1 MFKKL
6 LAIMLSVTSVA
17 SFMPQ
22 IPAKAEENERY
33 PYTLFAGSN
42 EEGALTI
49 NSNNVCINGN
59 IATNGTISTN
69 AQNFNVNGSKLENV
83 QEDTKLFF
91 NKIDERYFAAH
102 VDTYFE
108 DYFLEETNIN
118 VNIPIEAAGDIGLT
132 GNINITSGIKALNDV
147 ILSGNVENTQGSV
160 ICAETGDITINTD
173 NVNLIGFVYAPN
185 GCVNIT
191 AKNLNINSVI
201 IIADTIIINCPN
213 LNANYN
219 AQLAEFL
226 GNESESAV
234 NNDDTE
240 LEVVAYGDYDTENEA
255 FTVYWNTT
263 IPEGTFDI
271 LISDDEENYTSIGT
285 VKDDDSY
292 EFTFTESFDKK
303 YIKVVETTKS
313 GKIYE
318 AVPFV
323 VICTENGYDTKVLD
337 SDEDGLPDIYELKI
351 GTDINK
357 IDTDEDGLTDYQEYV
372 YINTD
377 PLIYDSVIEG
387 TSDADID
394 TDEDGL
400 SNIDEFT
407 RETYPWTP
415 DTDND
420 GLSDYDEI
428 FVYNTDPLVADSDE
442 DGIDDGSEIKL
453 GLDPNSPATNG
464 IPDGEYVI
472 PQSIEADNSI
482 LSSVNT
488 SESPYE
494 LSIDIKTNGD
504 AEKEL
509 TVDES
514 GYSAVIENDAMLGA
528 SIDVEISDT
537 CNPEEI
543 VLKFNIK
550 EAYTDNTLNKFSS
563 LDEFKGIK
571 RLNVFTFDEEQGM
584 LLPVDTE
591 FDIENNQL
599 YAEVN
604 KTGTYCLM
612 DMEIWLDN
620 LDVEMPSKNRAF
632 APKAAPNMIINSTTE
647 KQVNLVFLLQAHYKI
662 NSSETE
668 NDYRQ
673 KFEFQKNIIRKMSR
687 VALSKLKEANVKIY
701 VITYNSQQ
709 ANCCVSASNGK
720 KYFTDYKDI
729 SDAMDDLEY
738 TMGTD
743 VARREL
749 GYKCAGSYTPMY
761 EYNSN
766 TLVYNLINSHT
777 TVDNHIDEDGDSNYD
792 VYYLQDVI
800 YCYNLYSQVYYS
812 EADFYPGRIKQADDP
827 DLSAEII
834 KCGGI
839 SVPINTATDS
849 NFECIKEHFL
859 YNVQQRIGIVLTDT
873 YDIFLPTKWKK
884 ITLKNK
890 LTPNGAT
897 NSDADSL
904 TDWEEV
910 DTSKITINSDNSIEL
925 PVFRMANILEQ
936 LTRFNQNGEYNF
948 LVNDIAQRYYLP
960 ILSDPT
966 DTDTDDDGL
975 TDEEEYNL
983 DTMPLNSDTDGD
995 GLSDGKE
1002 VDLWFDPTNANPD
1015 GDSYNDKEEL
1025 ANDTSPF
1032 VKNKTVAES
1041 SEAFLKGCALGDFDT
1056 ADSIETL
1063 CGQIAGSFVPFAAD
1077 ARDYFANIFVN
1088 LDTKA
1093 ALFNLGGFLLDF
1105 IPGGGSAGDAA
1116 KAFPK
1121 VGRFIGK
1128 YADDAPKV
1136 AEAII
1141 QGSKHFPESVDAVKG
1156 IAKVLPAGAID
1167 DVCDSIKNGS
1177 KLTKKDYDKLLDVCK
1192 VAGKNTDEV
1201 VEITKFRSFRALK
1214 KYLGD
1219 PGKDKQWHHI
1229 VEQCQA
1235 KATRS
1240 NFDVSDINKVSNV
1253 KATPN
1258 DVHKEISRYYSSKH
1272 DFTGNLTFRDWLNG
1286 KSYDEQYK
1294 YGMQVW
1300 ETEMKKAGYS
1310 IN

>member
-1 MFKKL
+1 MKSTIAAKMIFGKTEEKMFKKL

-173 NVNLIGFVYAPN
+173 NVNLNGFVYAPN

-372 YINTD
+372 YTNTD
-377 PLIYDSVIEG
+377 PLVYDSVIEG

-472 PQSIEADNSI
+472 PQSIETDNSI

-528 SIDVEISDT
+528 SIDVEISST

-563 LDEFKGIK
+563 LDEFNGIK
-571 RLNVFTFDEEQGM
+571 RLNVFEFDEEQGM
-584 LLPVDTE
+584 LLPIDTE
-591 FDIENNQL
+591 FDVENNQL

-604 KTGTYCLM
+604 ETGTYCLM

-620 LDVEMPSKNRAF
+620 LGVEMPDNSSAANVPTRKA
-632 APKAAPNMIINSTTE
+632 APKALPYNTSKWEPTYVNAPIDIVFFIQAEDSTNYCKPYFESEKKLIDDLSLYAFSKYSDVRIYLIPYYTTHASPMLTNEHKEYSSNYIAFNSLIKSLTYKTPGNYGNRDAVSNYIQEKLSLREDADKFIFNFINSGTKGNPNE
-647 KQVNLVFLLQAHYKI
+647 
-662 NSSETE
+662 
-668 NDYRQ
+668 D
-673 KFEFQKNIIRKMSR
+673 
-687 VALSKLKEANVKIY
+687 
-701 VITYNSQQ
+701 
-709 ANCCVSASNGK
+709 VSAIYYANRKRINYSHITPVEDYFESNELIHNTVVSSKGL
-720 KYFTDYKDI
+720 
-729 SDAMDDLEY
+729 DL
-738 TMGTD
+738 
-743 VARREL
+743 
-749 GYKCAGSYTPMY
+749 
-761 EYNSN
+761 
-766 TLVYNLINSHT
+766 
-777 TVDNHIDEDGDSNYD
+777 
-792 VYYLQDVI
+792 VI
-800 YCYNLYSQVYYS
+800 
-812 EADFYPGRIKQADDP
+812 ADDNY
-827 DLSAEII
+827 
-834 KCGGI
+834 K
-839 SVPINTATDS
+839 T
-849 NFECIKEHFL
+849 IKEHIEDHL
-859 YNVQQRIGIVLTDT
+859 SAPRPV
-873 YDIFLPTKWKK
+873 YDIIVPTKWKK
-884 ITLKNK
+884 ISLKGD
-890 LTPNGAT
+890 LTPNGTT
-897 NSDADSL
+897 NSDTDAL

-910 DTSKITINSDNSIEL
+910 DTSKLKINSDNSIEL
-925 PVFRMANILEQ
+925 PVFCMADLVGH
-936 LTRFNQNGEYNF
+936 LTRFNINGEYNF
-948 LVNDIAQRYYLP
+948 LINDIRQIHYLP

-966 DTDTDDDGL
+966 DEDTDDDKKKDDADATPLKKIDKCFKAVNSINQKPKVDFVEKRYDLSKKCYNIRPFDDSYLKNIVLDKALYPISFAAGNTHIIGGL
-975 TDEEEYNL
+975 ISYWN
-983 DTMPLNSDTDGD
+983 DGEVQLAEMKNASKAINHYL
-995 GLSDGKE
+995 GGSGKE
-1002 VDLWFDPTNANPD
+1002 YIF
-1015 GDSYNDKEEL
+1015 
-1025 ANDTSPF
+1025 
-1032 VKNKTVAES
+1032 S
-1041 SEAFLKGCALGDFDT
+1041 STDVWGAIVTHK
-1056 ADSIETL
+1056 
-1063 CGQIAGSFVPFAAD
+1063 
-1077 ARDYFANIFVN
+1077 ANIDHYV
-1088 LDTKA
+1088 
-1093 ALFNLGGFLLDF
+1093 FNM
-1105 IPGGGSAGDAA
+1105 
-1116 KAFPK
+1116 K
-1121 VGRFIGK
+1121 
-1128 YADDAPKV
+1128 
-1136 AEAII
+1136 
-1141 QGSKHFPESVDAVKG
+1141 
-1156 IAKVLPAGAID
+1156 
-1167 DVCDSIKNGS
+1167 
-1177 KLTKKDYDKLLDVCK
+1177 KLTKAIEESLNPGYSM
-1192 VAGKNTDEV
+1192 
-1201 VEITKFRSFRALK
+1201 SFSTTEDCNLRATC
-1214 KYLGD
+1214 YFS
-1219 PGKDKQWHHI
+1219 GKDD
-1229 VEQCQA
+1229 
-1235 KATRS
+1235 S
-1240 NFDVSDINKVSNV
+1240 DVKNNYDDYLNLIIPKGNTIDDYLTDSCDLI
-1253 KATPN
+1253 
-1258 DVHKEISRYYSSKH
+1258 H
-1272 DFTGNLTFRDWLNG
+1272 DFTHYENNSALDWGNTIGESFVGIVCDAKCYKDPVSEILGNTQDRTIYTMTFRYYIIDIYEWAYHFDGELKVLHDLHETGNAQQYLMSGYLERTIKWEKGELESAEG
-1286 KSYDEQYK
+1286 KSKLLSALNYNNFLIGD
-1294 YGMQVW
+1294 
-1300 ETEMKKAGYS
+1300 
-1310 IN
+1310 

>member
-22 IPAKAEENERY
+22 IPAKAKENERY
-33 PYTLFAGSN
+33 PYTLFVGSN

-118 VNIPIEAAGDIGLT
+118 VNIPIEAAGDIDLT

-173 NVNLIGFVYAPN
+173 NVNLNGFVYAPN

-464 IPDGEYVI
+464 IPDGEYII

-563 LDEFKGIK
+563 LDEFNGIK

-584 LLPVDTE
+584 LLPIDTE

-620 LDVEMPSKNRAF
+620 LDVEMPAKNRAF
-632 APKAAPNMIINSTTE
+632 APKAAPIIINSTT
-647 KQVNLVFLLQAHYKI
+647 VCL
-662 NSSETE
+662 SS
-668 NDYRQ
+668 
-673 KFEFQKNIIRKMSR
+673 RK
-687 VALSKLKEANVKIY
+687 
-701 VITYNSQQ
+701 
-709 ANCCVSASNGK
+709 
-720 KYFTDYKDI
+720 
-729 SDAMDDLEY
+729 
-738 TMGTD
+738 
-743 VARREL
+743 
-749 GYKCAGSYTPMY
+749 
-761 EYNSN
+761 
-766 TLVYNLINSHT
+766 
-777 TVDNHIDEDGDSNYD
+777 
-792 VYYLQDVI
+792 
-800 YCYNLYSQVYYS
+800 
-812 EADFYPGRIKQADDP
+812 
-827 DLSAEII
+827 
-834 KCGGI
+834 
-839 SVPINTATDS
+839 
-849 NFECIKEHFL
+849 CIK
-859 YNVQQRIGIVLTDT
+859 
-873 YDIFLPTKWKK
+873 
-884 ITLKNK
+884 
-890 LTPNGAT
+890 GAR
-897 NSDADSL
+897 
-904 TDWEEV
+904 
-910 DTSKITINSDNSIEL
+910 K
-925 PVFRMANILEQ
+925 
-936 LTRFNQNGEYNF
+936 
-948 LVNDIAQRYYLP
+948 
-960 ILSDPT
+960 
-966 DTDTDDDGL
+966 
-975 TDEEEYNL
+975 
-983 DTMPLNSDTDGD
+983 
-995 GLSDGKE
+995 
-1002 VDLWFDPTNANPD
+1002 
-1015 GDSYNDKEEL
+1015 
-1025 ANDTSPF
+1025 
-1032 VKNKTVAES
+1032 
-1041 SEAFLKGCALGDFDT
+1041 
-1056 ADSIETL
+1056 
-1063 CGQIAGSFVPFAAD
+1063 
-1077 ARDYFANIFVN
+1077 
-1088 LDTKA
+1088 
-1093 ALFNLGGFLLDF
+1093 
-1105 IPGGGSAGDAA
+1105 SA
-1116 KAFPK
+1116 
-1121 VGRFIGK
+1121 
-1128 YADDAPKV
+1128 
-1136 AEAII
+1136 
-1141 QGSKHFPESVDAVKG
+1141 
-1156 IAKVLPAGAID
+1156 
-1167 DVCDSIKNGS
+1167 
-1177 KLTKKDYDKLLDVCK
+1177 
-1192 VAGKNTDEV
+1192 
-1201 VEITKFRSFRALK
+1201 
-1214 KYLGD
+1214 
-1219 PGKDKQWHHI
+1219 
-1229 VEQCQA
+1229 
-1235 KATRS
+1235 
-1240 NFDVSDINKVSNV
+1240 
-1253 KATPN
+1253 
-1258 DVHKEISRYYSSKH
+1258 
-1272 DFTGNLTFRDWLNG
+1272 
-1286 KSYDEQYK
+1286 
-1294 YGMQVW
+1294 
-1300 ETEMKKAGYS
+1300 
-1310 IN
+1310 